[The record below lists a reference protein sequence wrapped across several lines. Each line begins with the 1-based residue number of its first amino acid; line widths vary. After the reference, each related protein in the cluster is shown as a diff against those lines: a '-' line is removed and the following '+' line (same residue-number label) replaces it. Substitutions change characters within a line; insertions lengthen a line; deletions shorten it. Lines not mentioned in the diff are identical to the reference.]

1 MTVIFA
7 GVFEDDA
14 APVSE
19 DAVEMVGVTAVG
31 MAEPAM
37 AEPATEGATEGA
49 LAAVSHLSNR
59 PRLPSPPGRLEA
71 CTSSKGG
78 GHKARGV
85 PRGLGPGF
93 IMRLPT
99 TGWWAI
105 AGSIEINSI
114 LARAFWY
121 HKPAVLLRNEMVRSK
136 YETAQKM
143 LVMGA

>member
-1 MTVIFA
+1 ML
-7 GVFEDDA
+7 EEEA

-19 DAVEMVGVTAVG
+19 DTVEMVVVTAVG
-31 MAEPAM
+31 MAAEAM
-37 AEPATEGATEGA
+37 AE
-49 LAAVSHLSNR
+49 AAMAEEAMAAMSHLSRR
-59 PRLPSPPGRLEA
+59 PRLPSPPRWPEL

-78 GHKARGV
+78 GQMARGV
-85 PRGLGPGF
+85 PAGLGPAL

-105 AGSIEINSI
+105 AASMEINSI

-121 HKPAVLLRNEMVRSK
+121 PMPAPLLRYPVLRSK

-143 LVMGA
+143 LMMGE